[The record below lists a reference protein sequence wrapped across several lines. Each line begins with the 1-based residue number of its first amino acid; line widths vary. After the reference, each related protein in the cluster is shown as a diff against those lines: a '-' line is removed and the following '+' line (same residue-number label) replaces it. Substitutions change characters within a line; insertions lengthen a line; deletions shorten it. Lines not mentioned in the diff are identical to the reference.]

1 MKGYRKITQVDE
13 LHRILLPADFCNALG
28 IEIDDQVSLE
38 LKDGAITIKKFS
50 SASLAVKMQ
59 ALAVDVKN
67 SHSELYGK
75 DRKIIDDIA
84 EKIREAA
91 EQLSEIETGTNK

>member
-1 MKGYRKITQVDE
+1 MKGYHKITQVDE
-13 LHRILLPADFCNALG
+13 LHRIQLPADFCNALG

-38 LKDGAITIKKFS
+38 LKDDAITIKKFS
-50 SASLAVKMQ
+50 SASLAAKMQ

-67 SHSELYGK
+67 SHSKLHGK
-75 DRKIIDDIA
+75 DRKILDDIA

-91 EQLSEIETGTNK
+91 EQLSKVETKTSK